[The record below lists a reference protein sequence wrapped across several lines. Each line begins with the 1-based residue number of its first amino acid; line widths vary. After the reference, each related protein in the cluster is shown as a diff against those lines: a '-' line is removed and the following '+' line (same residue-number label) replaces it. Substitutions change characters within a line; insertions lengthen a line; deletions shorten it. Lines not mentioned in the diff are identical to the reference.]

1 MGRLAFI
8 DTETTGLDPI
18 NNEIIEIAIKI
29 VDTEVF
35 GNSLDNPYT
44 SFREIEYEFE
54 GKFKIRCMETAS
66 PKALEINGYNEEEW
80 DGAYSWS
87 KVACERLLERI
98 KDCVIVGHNVQFD
111 ISFIREE
118 CRRQGVWCPRFATL
132 DTKGMA
138 RFLWADAKSVS
149 MDNIRKDNPE
159 HFVTEGSHRA
169 MKDVDDCI
177 TIWHLFRQ
185 AC

>member
-35 GNSLDNPYT
+35 GNSLGNPYT

-66 PKALEINGYNEEEW
+66 PKALEINGYNEKEW
-80 DGAYSWS
+80 QGAYSWS
-87 KVACERLLERI
+87 NAKPAF
-98 KDCVIVGHNVQFD
+98 QF
-111 ISFIREE
+111 RYL
-118 CRRQGVWCPRFATL
+118 AT
-132 DTKGMA
+132 
-138 RFLWADAKSVS
+138 KSN
-149 MDNIRKDNPE
+149 D
-159 HFVTEGSHRA
+159 F
-169 MKDVDDCI
+169 VDDMI
-177 TIWHLFRQ
+177 AEIKKKKVDILRVHDSGDYYSREYIDKWMEIAMRS
-185 AC
+185 